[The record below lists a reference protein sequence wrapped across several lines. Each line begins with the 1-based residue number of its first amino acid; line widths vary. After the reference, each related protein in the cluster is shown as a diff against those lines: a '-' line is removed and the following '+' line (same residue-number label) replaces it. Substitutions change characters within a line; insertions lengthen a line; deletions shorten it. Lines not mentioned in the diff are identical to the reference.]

1 MSLLNPFRFLNPHHI
16 QHWHHLLY
24 INMVTRRPGRPWIP
38 LEHLKHGMAGWQLRC
53 NSADG
58 PSWSDAHCVSWGR
71 SQDTTWLSPQLPLG
85 KGWGKHICILP
96 QWQKK
101 GRFVAL
107 FLKRKILPGF
117 FGSSTLKQLDL
128 LKMPTKNKTY
138 PPEWFTMVKYAN
150 HNHLKQ
156 IQANMEDSNMLIG
169 LNGWGFGWARCG
181 GWCFAWWLEAFWRLL
196 FWSFFWGDLYLN
208 NETWKIRIWFGLKFC
223 EGFFGGWWPTN
234 WW

>member
-1 MSLLNPFRFLNPHHI
+1 
-16 QHWHHLLY
+16 
-24 INMVTRRPGRPWIP
+24 
-38 LEHLKHGMAGWQLRC
+38 MATTLQLRWWSQLIRRTLC
-53 NSADG
+53 QLRTKPGYHLTIAPDAVGQRLRKTYMHITSMTKERAFRCFVFEEADFARVF
-58 PSWSDAHCVSWGR
+58 WFIN
-71 SQDTTWLSPQLPLG
+71 
-85 KGWGKHICILP
+85 K
-96 QWQKK
+96 
-101 GRFVAL
+101 
-107 FLKRKILPGF
+107 
-117 FGSSTLKQLDL
+117 KQLDL

-208 NETWKIRIWFGLKFC
+208 NETWKIRIWFGLKLC
-223 EGFFGGWWPTN
+223 EGRFFSGVMT
-234 WW
+234 